1 MNSDPKQPLAIAP
14 EERVT
19 LEQLKH
25 RAEAISNL
33 AVSESKRVASE
44 VYDQNVTRAVLVA
57 VGVVVVAASFAYFL
71 GARAGR
77 RQAVA
82 PPPPPPPYAY

>member
-1 MNSDPKQPLAIAP
+1 MNRDSKQPLYVAP

-25 RAEAISNL
+25 RAEEISDL
-33 AVSESKRVASE
+33 AVSESKRVANV

-57 VGVVVVAASFAYFL
+57 VGVVVVAASLAYFM
-71 GARAGR
+71 GSRACSR
-77 RQAVA
+77 VLAA
-82 PPPPPPPYAY
+82 PPYDY

>member
-1 MNSDPKQPLAIAP
+1 MNSDPKQPLSIAP

-33 AVSESKRVASE
+33 AVVESKRLRDE
-44 VYDQNVTRAVLVA
+44 VYEQNVTKAALIA
-57 VGVVVVAASFAYFL
+57 VGVVVVAASLAYL
-71 GARAGR
+71 MGSRACR
-77 RQAVA
+77 RAMSG
-82 PPPPPPPYAY
+82 PYEA